1 MADQTMDERLTE
13 SLRALASQTTASPDA
28 YASAKEEWQRR
39 DRRRRLVMVA
49 VAGVLIAAA
58 DVVGLWVLHASEES
72 TGPTPAPSSTV
83 PAVSRVVILP

>member
-1 MADQTMDERLTE
+1 MTDQSMDERLTE

-28 YASAKEEWQRR
+28 YASAKQEWQRR
-39 DRRRRLVMVA
+39 DRRRRLVMVG

-58 DVVGLWVLHASEES
+58 DVVGLWVLHSSEDS
-72 TGPTPAPSSTV
+72 RTPTPSSSTV

>member
-1 MADQTMDERLTE
+1 MTDQTMDERLTQ
-13 SLRALASQTTASPDA
+13 SLRAFASQTTASPDA
-28 YASAKEEWQRR
+28 YARAKQEWQRR

-58 DVVGLWVLHASEES
+58 DVVGLWALHASEQ
-72 TGPTPAPSSTV
+72 TPTPTPSSTTP